1 MASYST
7 INERYIQD
15 IDDEDDDITAASS
28 SPSSSFNRSTQF
40 TLTYELVI
48 PTESSLT
55 EKAIDSFPLTLI
67 ADKFL
72 LLADTLHFITDDYT
86 VNMNVV
92 FMPLMK
98 YYVDNSPNDPSLST
112 SIYHYSLENPSDYD
126 IPSFTDGFKSIMDF
140 YFTHKRDVIIDEAY
154 KHISFAFILNF
165 NPRQASYKYIVR
177 DFKNFVNFSRLA
189 TTYAST
195 ISYIGTFSSFD
206 LYTTDDFESKDKQP
220 LIQIAP
226 FSSVYVTHSNIRYFL
241 KKIYDNNLNNQDI
254 HDYIAHNLSFEEDF
268 TLSLEKRFLKFD
280 RNRTFAFP
288 SFNIIGDGYFSQ
300 VRYVVIKVDPK
311 HSPFKTLAEY
321 NEHISDVYNNMPK
334 SVAMSYIRRYSNTVF
349 YLLFDS
355 PSDFPSYEK
364 IVTVNANTTFRVV
377 PIIKKDKNRY
387 EAPDGMG
394 ATEQVERALRTIK
407 KIK

>member
-1 MASYST
+1 
-7 INERYIQD
+7 
-15 IDDEDDDITAASS
+15 
-28 SPSSSFNRSTQF
+28 
-40 TLTYELVI
+40 
-48 PTESSLT
+48 
-55 EKAIDSFPLTLI
+55 
-67 ADKFL
+67 
-72 LLADTLHFITDDYT
+72 
-86 VNMNVV
+86 
-92 FMPLMK
+92 MPLVK
-98 YYVDNSPNDPSLST
+98 YYIDNSPNDKSLST
-112 SIYHYSLENPSDYD
+112 SIYQYSVENMSDSD
-126 IPSFTDGFKSIMDF
+126 VQSFADGFKYLMDF
-140 YFTHKRDVIIDEAY
+140 YFTHKRDVVIDETY
-154 KHISFAFILNF
+154 KDISFAFVLNF
-165 NPRQASYKYIVR
+165 NSKKASYKNIVK
-177 DFKNFVNFSRLA
+177 DFKNFVHFSRFA

-241 KKIYDNNLNNQDI
+241 KKIYDNKLNNQDI

-334 SVAMSYIRRYSNTVF
+334 SVAISYIRRYSNTVF

>member
-28 SPSSSFNRSTQF
+28 SPSSSFNRNTQF
-40 TLTYELVI
+40 TLSYELII

-55 EKAIDSFPLTLI
+55 EKSIDSFPLTSI

-72 LLADTLHFITDDYT
+72 SLVDMLHFITDDYT
-86 VNMNVV
+86 VKLNVV

-98 YYVDNSPNDPSLST
+98 YYVDNSPNDKSLST

-165 NPRQASYKYIVR
+165 NPRQASFKNIVR
-177 DFKNFVNFSRLA
+177 DFKKFVNFSRLA
-189 TTYAST
+189 TAYAST
-195 ISYIGTFSSFD
+195 ISYIGTFSSFN

-226 FSSVYVTHSNIRYFL
+226 FSSVYVTYSNIRYFL

-254 HDYIAHNLSFEEDF
+254 HDYIAHNLPFEEDF

-280 RNRTFAFP
+280 RNHTFAFP

-311 HSPFKTLAEY
+311 HSPFKTMSEY
-321 NEHISDVYNNMPK
+321 NKHISDVYNNMPR
-334 SVAMSYIRRYSNTVF
+334 SVAVSYIRRYSNTVF

-355 PSDFPSYEK
+355 TSDFPSYDK
-364 IVTVNANTTFRVV
+364 NATVNSNIKFNVV
-377 PIIKKDKNRY
+377 PIIKTDEWRY
-387 EAPDGMG
+387 EESDGMG
-394 ATEQVERALRTIK
+394 VTEQVERALNTIK